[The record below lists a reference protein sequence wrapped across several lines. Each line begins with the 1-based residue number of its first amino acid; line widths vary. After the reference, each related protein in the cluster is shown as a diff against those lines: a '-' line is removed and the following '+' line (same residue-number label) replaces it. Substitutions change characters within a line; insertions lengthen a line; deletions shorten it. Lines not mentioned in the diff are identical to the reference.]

1 MKDKKYIKWIF
12 ELFYPYLK
20 SILFIIILLVL
31 STFFSAIIPLLIQ
44 TIMDYGIIQKNF
56 SLLIFLV
63 VILIISNVII
73 NLLGVIQ
80 EKQRIKIQ
88 TQVECCLREKSLL
101 HIFKL
106 KLRYIK
112 KFNNLEL
119 VNSLETDITNI
130 VSVLDENMMFVITKI
145 FSMLGGLT
153 GLIIINWKLSI
164 VVFVCIPIKY
174 FGMKVLSDK
183 RERITE
189 SYISEM
195 VGYNKWF
202 GNLLSGVKEIKL
214 FDIEKLKETESNEK
228 IKDMLIRKKEL
239 NIVSQYN
246 QSFDSLLFETII
258 ALIYLIGGLLQSDFK
273 ITIGGIIAF
282 VTYSTYVI
290 TPISSLLN
298 IKYYL
303 SGVMPSVKRYYKFMD
318 LAEERQTGKNI
329 AEQDTITINFQNVSF
344 FYEENN
350 PVLNNISFNA
360 GLGDR
365 LIILG
370 RNGAGKTTF
379 INLILLLYDEY
390 SGDILIN
397 GINVKEI
404 NIQSYRE
411 LISVVSQD
419 IYLFNDTIEF
429 NILLGRKVSDEQL
442 NQVIVDSGLEE
453 FVKEHSL
460 KYVVGE
466 NGSLVSGGEKQKIAL
481 ARALIRNTPIIIFD
495 EATSNLDQKSEKNIN
510 RLIEMEFKDKLII
523 MVTHKSDSIKS
534 TDRVIDLSNKGKE
547 ETQRREVTIC

>member
-1 MKDKKYIKWIF
+1 
-12 ELFYPYLK
+12 
-20 SILFIIILLVL
+20 
-31 STFFSAIIPLLIQ
+31 
-44 TIMDYGIIQKNF
+44 
-56 SLLIFLV
+56 
-63 VILIISNVII
+63 
-73 NLLGVIQ
+73 
-80 EKQRIKIQ
+80 
-88 TQVECCLREKSLL
+88 
-101 HIFKL
+101 
-106 KLRYIK
+106 
-112 KFNNLEL
+112 
-119 VNSLETDITNI
+119 
-130 VSVLDENMMFVITKI
+130 
-145 FSMLGGLT
+145 
-153 GLIIINWKLSI
+153 
-164 VVFVCIPIKY
+164 
-174 FGMKVLSDK
+174 MKVLSDK

-350 PVLNNISFNA
+350 PVLNNISFSA

-390 SGDILIN
+390 SGNILIN
-397 GINVKEI
+397 GMNVKEI

-495 EATSNLDQKSEKNIN
+495 EATSNLDQKSEKSTKG
-510 RLIEMEFKDKLII
+510 LIEMEFKDKLII
-523 MVTHKSDSIKS
+523 MVTHKIDSIKS

-547 ETQRREVTIC
+547 ETQRREVTICWT